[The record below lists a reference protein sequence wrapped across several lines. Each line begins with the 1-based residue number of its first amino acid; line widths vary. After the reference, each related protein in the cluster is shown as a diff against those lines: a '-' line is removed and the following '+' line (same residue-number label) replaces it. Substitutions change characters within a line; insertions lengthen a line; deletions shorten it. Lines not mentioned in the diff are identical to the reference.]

1 MIVVNE
7 ISFRESKD
15 KYIDGDDLTKM
26 AALLKSI
33 GHPVRLNILQLLDAE
48 PGLCVSEIQNKLPQ
62 TVEQSLLSHHLIKL
76 KENGVLLCEREGI
89 HMRYS
94 LANPAVMNIFDC
106 IEKFNII

>member
-1 MIVVNE
+1 MITVNDV
-7 ISFRESKD
+7 SYGESQD
-15 KYIDGDDLTKM
+15 RMINADDLNRM

-76 KENGVLLCEREGI
+76 KENGVLNCEREGI
-89 HMRYS
+89 HIRYS

-106 IEKFNII
+106 IEKCNIL